1 MTVKD
6 WGIWIQS
13 IESYHKVPLKNK
25 KKKKRKSNYAM
36 LSQNV
41 INIYFQ
47 STLGDSFFL
56 ELTRKA
62 RI

>member
-13 IESYHKVPLKNK
+13 IESYHKVPFSFFFF
-25 KKKKRKSNYAM
+25 KKRKSNYAM

-41 INIYFQ
+41 IEIYFQ
-47 STLGDSFFL
+47 STIFQWQGKPEFS
-56 ELTRKA
+56 
-62 RI
+62 